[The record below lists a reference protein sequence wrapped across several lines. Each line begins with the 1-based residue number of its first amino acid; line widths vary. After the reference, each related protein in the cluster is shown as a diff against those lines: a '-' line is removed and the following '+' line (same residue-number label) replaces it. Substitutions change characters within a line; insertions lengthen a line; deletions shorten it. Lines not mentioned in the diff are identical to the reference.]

1 MLPNLWPPVC
11 HLKARRTRTASRLK
25 GKEAV
30 HKVRDILNQR
40 SIPGERRLGEV
51 ELGVLGSG
59 AMWKGCQWDIQCGDV
74 GQWGGIGVGAS
85 MGLVTTNG
93 MWVGARL
100 GLGIQVE
107 SMDNQGAMAIGAVGS
122 VATCK
127 TRLLSRANSKM

>member
-1 MLPNLWPPVC
+1 M
-11 HLKARRTRTASRLK
+11 
-25 GKEAV
+25 G
-30 HKVRDILNQR
+30 QY
-40 SIPGERRLGEV
+40 
-51 ELGVLGSG
+51 G

-107 SMDNQGAMAIGAVGS
+107 SMDNQGAMAIGAVGL
-122 VATCK
+122 VATCLM
-127 TRLLSRANSKM
+127 TNCH